1 MARHKP
7 SSAGRTRH
15 FPRECRTRREATQD
29 APNGRGRGRGGSARR
44 GDSVRAGGRRRER
57 SRRHATRATEFV
69 GSSND
74 TVGTTGT
81 VGNVT
86 GWTGNTTDD
95 TDGAVGTTENATV
108 TTVADGASTPNGSES
123 VGETAGETTGTVGD
137 ATGEAEVDATTTT
150 TATVDGETASAD
162 AGVSTSAGDAVEAN
176 ASVTETDPLNASV
189 RGIDAETAAS
199 DDVTGDTTPVGEVA
213 ALTAPPDAG
222 DVSASADVET
232 ETGTDTT
239 ADADG
244 DSDADAGEDADESA
258 DAETEPTS
266 EGEASSAGENGESE
280 SGSGSGIDDGLPLAG
295 VPTVPLGGR
304 TGAGAAAVV
313 GGLGVTAAATRAWL
327 AGGAST
333 GGAQAAASAAAERS
347 VGGLRSLLDRLR
359 YFIGLGY
366 SRYDDSDPLA
376 HETRARI
383 HETVREEPGVHLS
396 AVAGATDAPLSTVRH
411 HLDVLADEGLVYDAD
426 LRGRRRYFP
435 AAETDPALQAALAD
449 EATAAVVEAL
459 DRLGPASVGDLAE
472 AVDRDR
478 STLSYHLDRLEDD
491 GVVERERDGRAVVN
505 RLSPTARTTLSGEVT
520 VTADG
525 SEAETEG
532 VEHVGEG
539 AYVPSDD

>member
-1 MARHKP
+1 MRRTVAAVVAMAVLV
-7 SSAGRTRH
+7 A
-15 FPRECRTRREATQD
+15 ATAL
-29 APNGRGRGRGGSARR
+29 APAVVVASGLDDTETTARLDQSPDNESDDNGL
-44 GDSVRAGGRRRER
+44 
-57 SRRHATRATEFV
+57 TYATE
-69 GSSND
+69 S
-74 TVGTTGT
+74 VGTTEAAGSTTETAGT
-81 VGNVT
+81 VENVT
-86 GWTGNTTDD
+86 GGTGNATDD
-95 TDGAVGTTENATV
+95 TDGAVDTTENVTV

-137 ATGEAEVDATTTT
+137 ATGETEVDATTTT
-150 TATVDGETASAD
+150 ATADGETASAD
-162 AGVSTSAGDAVEAN
+162 TGVSASAGDAVEAS
-176 ASVTETDPLNASV
+176 ASVTKTDPLNASIWSE
-189 RGIDAETAAS
+189 IDAETAAS

-222 DVSASADVET
+222 DVSASASVET

-266 EGEASSAGENGESE
+266 EDEAPITGENGESE
-280 SGSGSGIDDGLPLAG
+280 SESRSGSGSGNDDGLPLAG

-347 VGGLRSLLDRLR
+347 VGGLQSLLDRLR

-383 HETVREEPGVHLS
+383 HESVREEPGVHLS

-478 STLSYHLDRLEDD
+478 STLSHHLDRLEDD

-505 RLSPTARTTLSGEVT
+505 RLSPAARTTLSEPT
-520 VTADG
+520 VEASADDAG
-525 SEAETEG
+525 
-532 VEHVGEG
+532 HVGEG